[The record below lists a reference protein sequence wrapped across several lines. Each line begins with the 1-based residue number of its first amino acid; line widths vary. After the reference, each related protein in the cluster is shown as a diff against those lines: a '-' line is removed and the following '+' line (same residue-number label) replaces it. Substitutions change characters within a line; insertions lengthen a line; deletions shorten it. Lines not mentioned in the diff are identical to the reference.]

1 MIGDWEMVKNKVNI
15 YFDESG
21 KREKNGPKL
30 MGAILV
36 PQHIYNLEDFLI
48 INERLRKKE
57 IKYHFTDYNGNRGHM
72 ENYKE
77 KINLFSKYL
86 KYCSLNI
93 ISYRTPNSN
102 HIDQSTVK
110 NMIYTK
116 FPERVFYGLLRKNGE
131 GLYIDADIYMEEASE
146 YKDMIKNLPMTLNT
160 QSVYRGERFKI
171 TDSKLVQKNVEI
183 GVEFTDTVLGMI
195 RQIIMSINEDGPS
208 SKAKKAKNSL
218 IMECLNIDE
227 FYEFLSNINYY
238 EWCNTSTLREV
249 KFENYLKFFIS
260 KQLAVSEKKSN

>member
-1 MIGDWEMVKNKVNI
+1 MVKNKVNI

-36 PQHIYNLEDFLI
+36 PEHIYSLEDLLA
-48 INERLRKKE
+48 INERLRNKE

-72 ENYKE
+72 ANYIE
-77 KINLFSKYL
+77 KISVFSKYL

-93 ISYRTPNSN
+93 ISYRIPNSN
-102 HIDQSTVK
+102 HIDQETVK

-116 FPERVFYGLLRKNGE
+116 FPERVFYGLLRNNGE

-146 YKDMIKNLPMTLNT
+146 YNEMIKTLPMTLNT
-160 QSVYRGERFKI
+160 QSIYRGERFKI
-171 TDSKLVQKNVEI
+171 TDSKLIPKNVEI

-195 RQIIMSINEDGPS
+195 RQIIMSINEEGPV
-208 SKAKKAKNSL
+208 SKAKRAKNSL
-218 IMECLNIDE
+218 IMECLKIDG
-227 FYEFLSNINYY
+227 FYDFLSNISYY
-238 EWCNTSTLREV
+238 EWRNTSTLREV
-249 KFENYLKFFIS
+249 KFANYLKFFVS
-260 KQLAVSEKKSN
+260 KQLVISQEKSN